1 MHRLQCFIAILL
13 TAACSTPVAAA
24 VYRVGGGAG
33 CTHAS
38 IQAAID
44 VAEASTAAD
53 DILISG
59 ASYANQTLVID
70 NAHGALTLIGGYANC
85 QSMTPTPGSRTVVS
99 GSGAQTT
106 LTVLASPYVALL
118 HLDIQNGHGATLG
131 GGIRVRG
138 GNGGVLRLFDTLV
151 RGNQADR
158 GGGIAI
164 ENSDGAAAPD
174 QLQLLLEGDSRVLSN
189 AAGTS
194 GGGIHC
200 QRASVTLR
208 DTSHIGLNMTDFY
221 GGGIYAQDCRIRIGS
236 RGLNGAVLWSNT
248 ATSKGGGLYV
258 FGTAASVD
266 IYTADP
272 LVPARVVGNGAG
284 NGAGIAVLAG
294 ASVTLHDAV
303 IAGNTSTRGGGAVL
317 MEGDQDPSHDTHFAM
332 QAWTAQ
338 SPADAA
344 ACADAE
350 SCNLVR
356 DNRAISEGGVWQSGV
371 AIQMYSGQGRAH
383 ALFRGTRLD
392 RNEGRSLAAQ
402 NEDGTE
408 LVLDGALAVGN
419 RVVAAVFD
427 TQRIESPRAL
437 VIRASTI
444 ADNGLG
450 DDAFVIV
457 GPSAC
462 ADIGGYIG
470 THVYRSII
478 REEGHTLIHGDA
490 PQSSCF
496 MHLLG
501 NDFGAL
507 PATPERVVADPA
519 FVDAANGDYRVS
531 TASPALDFAPAEAA
545 DATRD
550 GGARVFDLAYRTDL
564 FGPQDLGAYE
574 YASDRLFADGFD
586 GSGNRHASPR

>member
-1 MHRLQCFIAILL
+1 MRRLNCFIAFLAGVAL
-13 TAACSTPVAAA
+13 STPAAA
-24 VYRVGGGAG
+24 SVYRVGSGPG

-44 VAEASTAAD
+44 AAEASAAAD

-70 NAHGALTLIGGYANC
+70 GAHGALTLIGGYANC
-85 QSMTPTPGSRTVVS
+85 QSATPTPGSRTVVS
-99 GSGAQTT
+99 GSSTQTT

-131 GGIRVRG
+131 GGIHVRG
-138 GNGGVLRLFDTLV
+138 GNGGVLRLFNTLV

-164 ENSDGAAAPD
+164 ENTDGAAAPD
-174 QLQLLLEGDSRVLSN
+174 RLELLLEGDSRVLSN

-194 GGGIHC
+194 GGGINC

-208 DTSHIGLNMTDFY
+208 DTSHIGLNTTDFY
-221 GGGIYAQDCRIRIGS
+221 GGGIYAQDCLISIGS

-258 FGTAASVD
+258 FGTATRAD

-272 LVPARVVGNGAG
+272 LEPARVVGNGAG
-284 NGAGIAVLAG
+284 SGAGVAVLAG

-303 IAGNTSTRGGGAVL
+303 IAGNTATHGGGAVS
-317 MEGDQDPSHDTHFAM
+317 MEGDQDPNHDTHFAM
-332 QAWTAQ
+332 QAWSAA
-338 SPADAA
+338 SPAGAT

-350 SCNLVR
+350 ACNLVR
-356 DNRAISEGGVWQSGV
+356 DNRAVSDSGV
-371 AIQMYSGQGRAH
+371 PQWGAAILMTSGQGRGQAN
-383 ALFRGTRLD
+383 FRGTRID
-392 RNEGRSLAAQ
+392 RNEGRSLAVQ
-402 NEDGTE
+402 NDDGTE
-408 LVLDGALAVGN
+408 LVLDGALVVGN

-427 TQRIESPRAL
+427 TQPIESPRAL

-444 ADNGLG
+444 ADNDLG
-450 DDAFVIV
+450 ADAFVIV
-457 GPSAC
+457 GPSVC
-462 ADIGGYIG
+462 AYIGGYIG

-478 REEGHTLIHGDA
+478 RENGHALIHGDA

-496 MHLLG
+496 VHLLG

-507 PATPERVVADPA
+507 PAAPERVVADPA
-519 FVDAANGDYRVS
+519 FIDAANGDYRVS
-531 TASPALDFAPAEAA
+531 SASPALDFAPAEAA

-550 GGARVFDLAYRTDL
+550 GGVRVFDLAYRTDL

-574 YASDRLFADGFD
+574 YASDQLFADGFD
-586 GSGNRHASPR
+586 SSGARRAAAR

>member
-1 MHRLQCFIAILL
+1 MHRQQCFIAILL
-13 TAACSTPVAAA
+13 AAACSTPVAAA
-24 VYRVGGGAG
+24 VYRVGSGAG

-44 VAEASTAAD
+44 AAEASTAAD
-53 DILISG
+53 EILISG
-59 ASYANQTLVID
+59 ASYANQTLAID
-70 NAHGALTLIGGYANC
+70 NARGTLTLIGGYASC
-85 QSMTPTPGSRTVVS
+85 QSAMPTPGSRTVVS

-118 HLDIQNGHGATLG
+118 HLDVQNGRSTTLG
-131 GGIRVRG
+131 GGIRARG
-138 GNGGVLRLFDTLV
+138 GGGVLRLYNTLV

-164 ENSDGAAAPD
+164 ENTGGAAMPE
-174 QLQLLLEGDSRVLSN
+174 QLELLLEGDSRVLSN
-189 AAGTS
+189 AASTS
-194 GGGIHC
+194 GGGINC
-200 QRASVTLR
+200 RRASVTLR
-208 DTSHIGLNMTDFY
+208 DTSHIGLNTTDFY
-221 GGGIYAQDCRIRIGS
+221 GGGIYAEDCRIRIGS

-258 FGTAASVD
+258 LGTAARAD

-303 IAGNTSTRGGGAVL
+303 IAGNTSTRGGGAVS
-317 MEGDQDPSHDTHFAM
+317 MEGDQDPNHDTHFAM
-332 QAWTAQ
+332 QAWSAGAP
-338 SPADAA
+338 SGSI
-344 ACADAE
+344 ACADAQA
-350 SCNLVR
+350 CNLVR
-356 DNRAISEGGVWQSGV
+356 DNRATSEGGMPQSGV
-371 AIQMYSGQGRAH
+371 AIQMRSGQGRAQ
-383 ALFRGTRLD
+383 AQFRGTRLD
-392 RNEGRSLAAQ
+392 RNDGGTLAAQ
-402 NEDGTE
+402 EEDRTE
-408 LVLDGALAVGN
+408 LVLDGALVVGN
-419 RVVAAVFD
+419 RVRTAVFGA
-427 TQRIESPRAL
+427 RSIESPRAL
-437 VIRASTI
+437 AIRASTI
-444 ADNGLG
+444 ADNNL
-450 DDAFVIV
+450 DDGGFVIIGV
-457 GPSAC
+457 STC

-478 REEGHTLIHGDA
+478 REEGHALIPGAA

-507 PATPERVVADPA
+507 PAAPERVIADPA
-519 FVDAANGDYRVS
+519 FVDAVNGDYRVS
-531 TASPALDFAPAEAA
+531 SASPALDFAPADAT

-574 YASDRLFADGFD
+574 YASDRLFTDGFD
-586 GSGNRHASPR
+586 GSGNRHALLR